1 MNRKANP
8 KLIGAFI
15 TLTGAIFVML
25 IMYFG
30 SDKLFKAGTRY
41 LMFFDQSVN
50 GLDEG
55 SSVKYRGVPIGTV
68 ERILI
73 HIDGQKDESRAI
85 PIIIS
90 IDHDR
95 MVRQFVDP
103 NANIEP
109 VSFRDLIARGLIA
122 RLNLE
127 SLITGQLFVELG
139 YVDVESLDYRSHM
152 SGETELVEIP
162 TVGSSLHQITEDAA
176 EVIAKITELDFQGIV
191 TNINEVLIDLEM
203 QIENLNTAGVSEA
216 VVESAQGIND
226 FLESDELATIL
237 RELGESLVVVQ
248 RTAETYNMESGALGE
263 KVDELLVSVSDS
275 LEGFDALVEQTSD
288 IIEPGSSMRS
298 EMSLALR
305 ELRRTAQSIRLLT
318 DYIERNPNAFLT
330 GRAQGE

>member
-1 MNRKANP
+1 M
-8 KLIGAFI
+8 
-15 TLTGAIFVML
+15 
-25 IMYFG
+25 
-30 SDKLFKAGTRY
+30 
-41 LMFFDQSVN
+41 
-50 GLDEG
+50 
-55 SSVKYRGVPIGTV
+55 
-68 ERILI
+68 I

-85 PIIIS
+85 PIITS

>member
-30 SDKLFKAGTRY
+30 SDKLSKTGTRY

-95 MVRQFVDP
+95 LVRQFVDP

-139 YVDVESLDYRSHM
+139 YVDVKSLNYRSHM

-176 EVIAKITELDFQGIV
+176 EVIAKITELDFQSIV

>member
-1 MNRKANP
+1 
-8 KLIGAFI
+8 
-15 TLTGAIFVML
+15 ML
-25 IMYFG
+25 SGNLKFN
-30 SDKLFKAGTRY
+30 Y
-41 LMFFDQSVN
+41 LLKSEKNQCV
-50 GLDEG
+50 GCVWLCW
-55 SSVKYRGVPIGTV
+55 GVPIGTV

-95 MVRQFVDP
+95 LVRQFVDP